1 MRLTNEA
8 EDSMISESNLSDVC
22 QVEEFDLNKDRS
34 TEKILDQ
41 LNVTG
46 NPMICL
52 GLHHAGVPA
61 QLGNRLPVRL
71 HNDPGGLHVTESRRP

>member
-1 MRLTNEA
+1 
-8 EDSMISESNLSDVC
+8 MISESNLSDVC

-46 NPMICL
+46 NPHDL
-52 GLHHAGVPA
+52 
-61 QLGNRLPVRL
+61 
-71 HNDPGGLHVTESRRP
+71 SRTPPCGCACPTWKSTPSKAPQ